1 MPAIDFPNSPTVN
14 DTFTSGNTT
23 WQYDGVSWSLVQ
35 SAQSIA
41 TGSVTT
47 EKLATGAVTADKL
60 SSGSVTEGKLGTG
73 AVTAG
78 KLGTGSVTSGKL
90 ATGSVTLD
98 KIDADVWASDQAIIS
113 KQLFS

>member
-1 MPAIDFPNSPTVN
+1 MPAIDFPNSPSVN

-41 TGSVTT
+41 TGSVT
-47 EKLATGAVTADKL
+47 EDKLAA
-60 SSGSVTEGKLGTG
+60 GSVTI
-73 AVTAG
+73 
-78 KLGTGSVTSGKL
+78 
-90 ATGSVTLD
+90 D
-98 KIDADVWASDQAIIS
+98 KIDADVWANDQAIIS

>member
-35 SAQSIA
+35 SALSIS
-41 TGSVTT
+41 TGSVT
-47 EKLATGAVTADKL
+47 ED
-60 SSGSVTEGKLGTG
+60 KLGTG

>member
-23 WQYDGVSWSLVQ
+23 WQYNGVSWSLVQ
-35 SAQSIA
+35 SALSLT

-47 EKLATGAVTADKL
+47 DKLAAGAVTADKL
-60 SSGSVTEGKLGTG
+60 
-73 AVTAG
+73 
-78 KLGTGSVTSGKL
+78 GTGSVTI
-90 ATGSVTLD
+90 D

>member
-1 MPAIDFPNSPTVN
+1 MPAIDFPNSPSVN

-41 TGSVTT
+41 TGSVT
-47 EKLATGAVTADKL
+47 EDKLATGAVTE
-60 SSGSVTEGKLGTG
+60 SKLGTG
-73 AVTAG
+73 AVTED
-78 KLGTGSVTSGKL
+78 KLAAGSVTIG
-90 ATGSVTLD
+90 
-98 KIDADVWASDQAIIS
+98 KIDADVWANDQAIIS

>member
-1 MPAIDFPNSPTVN
+1 MPAIDFPNSPSVN

-35 SAQSIA
+35 SAQSIGTGSVTEDKLA
-41 TGSVTT
+41 TGSVT
-47 EKLATGAVTADKL
+47 VN
-60 SSGSVTEGKLGTG
+60 KLGTG
-73 AVTAG
+73 A
-78 KLGTGSVTSGKL
+78 VTSGKL

>member
-41 TGSVTT
+41 TGSVT
-47 EKLATGAVTADKL
+47 EDKLAA
-60 SSGSVTEGKLGTG
+60 GSVTI
-73 AVTAG
+73 
-78 KLGTGSVTSGKL
+78 
-90 ATGSVTLD
+90 D
-98 KIDADVWASDQAIIS
+98 KIDADVWANDQAIIS

>member
-41 TGSVTT
+41 TGSVT
-47 EKLATGAVTADKL
+47 EDKLAA
-60 SSGSVTEGKLGTG
+60 SSVTIG
-73 AVTAG
+73 
-78 KLGTGSVTSGKL
+78 
-90 ATGSVTLD
+90 
-98 KIDADVWASDQAIIS
+98 KIDAEVWANDQAIIS

>member
-1 MPAIDFPNSPTVN
+1 MPAIDFPNTPSVN

-35 SAQSIA
+35 SAQSIGTGSVTEDKLA
-41 TGSVTT
+41 TGSVT
-47 EKLATGAVTADKL
+47 VN
-60 SSGSVTEGKLGTG
+60 KLGTG
-73 AVTAG
+73 A
-78 KLGTGSVTSGKL
+78 VTSGKL

>member
-35 SAQSIA
+35 SAQSI
-41 TGSVTT
+41 
-47 EKLATGAVTADKL
+47 
-60 SSGSVTEGKLGTG
+60 
-73 AVTAG
+73 
-78 KLGTGSVTSGKL
+78 GTGSVTEDKL
-90 ATGSVTLD
+90 AAGSVTID
-98 KIDADVWASDQAIIS
+98 KIDADVWANDQAIIS

>member
-1 MPAIDFPNSPTVN
+1 VPAIDFPNSPSVN
-14 DTFTSGNTT
+14 ATFTSGNTT

-35 SAQSIA
+35 NVQSIP

-47 EKLATGAVTADKL
+47 D
-60 SSGSVTEGKLGTG
+60 
-73 AVTAG
+73 
-78 KLGTGSVTSGKL
+78 KL
-90 ATGSVTLD
+90 ATGSVTTDKLATGSVTID

>member
-41 TGSVTT
+41 TGSVTI
-47 EKLATGAVTADKL
+47 GN
-60 SSGSVTEGKLGTG
+60 
-73 AVTAG
+73 
-78 KLGTGSVTSGKL
+78 
-90 ATGSVTLD
+90 
-98 KIDADVWASDQAIIS
+98 IDEDVWASDQAIIS

>member
-35 SAQSIA
+35 SALSIA
-41 TGSVTT
+41 TGSVT
-47 EKLATGAVTADKL
+47 EDKLAA
-60 SSGSVTEGKLGTG
+60 GSVTIG
-73 AVTAG
+73 
-78 KLGTGSVTSGKL
+78 
-90 ATGSVTLD
+90 
-98 KIDADVWASDQAIIS
+98 KIDADVWANDQAIIS

>member
-41 TGSVTT
+41 TGSVT
-47 EKLATGAVTADKL
+47 EAKLATGAVTESKL
-60 SSGSVTEGKLGTG
+60 GAGSVTES
-73 AVTAG
+73 
-78 KLGTGSVTSGKL
+78 KLGTGSVTIG
-90 ATGSVTLD
+90 
-98 KIDADVWASDQAIIS
+98 KIDADVWANDQAIIS

>member
-1 MPAIDFPNSPTVN
+1 MPAIDFPNTPSVN

-47 EKLATGAVTADKL
+47 EKLATG
-60 SSGSVTEGKLGTG
+60 SVTIG
-73 AVTAG
+73 
-78 KLGTGSVTSGKL
+78 
-90 ATGSVTLD
+90 

>member
-1 MPAIDFPNSPTVN
+1 MSAIDFPNSPTVN

-35 SAQSIA
+35 SAQSIG
-41 TGSVTT
+41 TGSVT
-47 EKLATGAVTADKL
+47 EDKLATGAVTE
-60 SSGSVTEGKLGTG
+60 SKLGTG
-73 AVTAG
+73 AVTED
-78 KLGTGSVTSGKL
+78 KLAAGSVNI
-90 ATGSVTLD
+90 D

>member
-35 SAQSIA
+35 SAQSIGTGSVTEDKLA
-41 TGSVTT
+41 TGSVT
-47 EKLATGAVTADKL
+47 VN
-60 SSGSVTEGKLGTG
+60 
-73 AVTAG
+73 
-78 KLGTGSVTSGKL
+78 KLGTGSVTI
-90 ATGSVTLD
+90 D
-98 KIDADVWASDQAIIS
+98 KIHADVWASDQAIIS

>member
-1 MPAIDFPNSPTVN
+1 MPAIDFPNSPSVN

-35 SAQSIA
+35 NVQSIP

-47 EKLATGAVTADKL
+47 D
-60 SSGSVTEGKLGTG
+60 
-73 AVTAG
+73 
-78 KLGTGSVTSGKL
+78 KL
-90 ATGSVTLD
+90 ATGSVTID

>member
-1 MPAIDFPNSPTVN
+1 MPAIDFPNSPSVN

-41 TGSVTT
+41 TGSVT
-47 EKLATGAVTADKL
+47 EDKLAA
-60 SSGSVTEGKLGTG
+60 GSVTI
-73 AVTAG
+73 
-78 KLGTGSVTSGKL
+78 S
-90 ATGSVTLD
+90 
-98 KIDADVWASDQAIIS
+98 KIDEDVWANDQAIIS

>member
-41 TGSVTT
+41 TGSVTI
-47 EKLATGAVTADKL
+47 
-60 SSGSVTEGKLGTG
+60 
-73 AVTAG
+73 
-78 KLGTGSVTSGKL
+78 
-90 ATGSVTLD
+90 D
-98 KIDADVWASDQAIIS
+98 KIDEDVWASDQAIIS

>member
-1 MPAIDFPNSPTVN
+1 MPAIDFPNTPTVN

-41 TGSVTT
+41 TGSITND
-47 EKLATGAVTADKL
+47 KLAA
-60 SSGSVTEGKLGTG
+60 GSVTI
-73 AVTAG
+73 
-78 KLGTGSVTSGKL
+78 
-90 ATGSVTLD
+90 D
-98 KIDADVWASDQAIIS
+98 KIHADVWASDQAIIS